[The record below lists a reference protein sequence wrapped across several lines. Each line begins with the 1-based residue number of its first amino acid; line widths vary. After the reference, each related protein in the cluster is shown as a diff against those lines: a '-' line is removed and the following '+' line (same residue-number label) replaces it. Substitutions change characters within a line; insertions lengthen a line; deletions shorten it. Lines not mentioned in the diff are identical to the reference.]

1 MPDLNTLLFSDTKLL
16 AAAIVSAA
24 VSAAISL
31 GSKFFELRDKLAT
44 EYKHE
49 QQKKLKEL
57 TGRYYG
63 RTLRSAV
70 SLNHRL
76 WNLYQN
82 HDKGWLD
89 AYGRYDSNCGY
100 YLLSFCHRTMSLFC
114 LVRQFEA
121 EAVYLD
127 SRIAHKDDFAFMNYL
142 EILNWAM
149 TDVALFEGLSYD
161 STLQVDHFFSDRLR
175 AYCDSC
181 IESNGIITHDALAER
196 IRTDRSLDG
205 ILQFFDGLT
214 KNESRLRWDRVVI
227 LHLLLMCFINRFG
240 YKTQY
245 STTEQLRQVAGKLNN
260 KQVLTNLCSW
270 LPKLGLVNDKE
281 AKQLFQL

>member
-1 MPDLNTLLFSDTKLL
+1 MADLNTLLFSDTKLL
-16 AAAIVSAA
+16 AAAVVSAA

-31 GSKFFELRDKLAT
+31 GSKLFELRDKLAT
-44 EYKHE
+44 EYNHE

-63 RTLRSAV
+63 RTLRAAV

-82 HDKGWLD
+82 HDKGWLNAD
-89 AYGRYDSNCGY
+89 GRYNSNCGY
-100 YLLSFCHRTMSLFC
+100 YLLSFCHRTMSVFC

-121 EAVYLD
+121 ESVYLD
-127 SRIAHKDDFAFMNYL
+127 SRIARKDDFAFMNYL
-142 EILNWAM
+142 EILHWVM

-161 STLQVDHFFSDRLR
+161 STLQKDHFFSDRLR

-181 IESNGIITHDALAER
+181 IESNEIITHDALAER
-196 IRTDRSLDG
+196 VRTDRSLDG

-245 STTEQLRQVAGKLNN
+245 STTEQLREVGSQLKN
-260 KQVLTNLCSW
+260 KQVLSNLRSW
-270 LPKLGLVNDKE
+270 LPKLGLAKDKE
-281 AKQLFQL
+281 AKKLLLL

>member
-1 MPDLNTLLFSDTKLL
+1 MADIKMLLFSDTKLL

-24 VSAAISL
+24 VSAAILL
-31 GSKFFELRDKLAT
+31 GTKYFELRDKLAT

-49 QQKKLKEL
+49 QRKKLKEL

-70 SLNHRL
+70 SLNNRL

-82 HDKGWLD
+82 HDKGWLE
-89 AYGRYDSNCGY
+89 AYGRYETNCGY
-100 YLLSFCHRTMSLFC
+100 YLLSFVHRALSLFA

-127 SRIAHKDDFAFMNYL
+127 SRIAHKDDFVFMNYL
-142 EILNWAM
+142 ETLYWTM
-149 TDVALFEGLSYD
+149 TDVALFDGVKYD
-161 STLQVDHFFSDRLR
+161 PTLQADHFFSDRLR

-181 IESNGIITHDALAER
+181 IGPSGIITHDALAEK

-205 ILQFFDGLT
+205 MLRFFDGLT
-214 KNESRLRWDRVVI
+214 KNESRLRWDRIVI

-245 STTEQLRQVAGKLNN
+245 STEGQMREVASQLNN
-260 KQVLTNLCSW
+260 NQILLNLKSW
-270 LPKLGLVNDKE
+270 LPRLGLARDKE
-281 AKQLFQL
+281 AKKLMQL

>member
-1 MPDLNTLLFSDTKLL
+1 MPDIKTLLLSDTKLL

-24 VSAAISL
+24 VSAAISF
-31 GSKFFELRDKLAT
+31 GSKYFELRDKLAA

-49 QQKKLKEL
+49 QRKKLKEL

-63 RTLRSAV
+63 RTLRAAV

-89 AYGRYDSNCGY
+89 AYGRYESNCGY
-100 YLLSFCHRTMSLFC
+100 YLLSFCHRTVSLFC
-114 LVRQFEA
+114 LIRQFEA

-127 SRIAHKDDFAFMNYL
+127 SRIAHKDDFAFMNYFD
-142 EILNWAM
+142 ILHWAM

-161 STLQVDHFFSDRLR
+161 PTLQVDHFFSDRLR

-181 IESNGIITHDALAER
+181 ISPNGIITHDALAER
-196 IRTDRSLDG
+196 IRTDRSLDEM
-205 ILQFFDGLT
+205 LQFFDGLT
-214 KNESRLRWDRVVI
+214 RNESRLRWDRVVI

-240 YKTQY
+240 YKTQH
-245 STTEQLRQVAGKLNN
+245 STTEQLCKVAGELHNRQVLK
-260 KQVLTNLCSW
+260 NLHSW
-270 LPKLGLVNDKE
+270 LPKLGLAKDKE
-281 AKQLFQL
+281 AKKLFRL

>member
-1 MPDLNTLLFSDTKLL
+1 MADLQTLLFSDTKLL

-24 VSAAISL
+24 VSASISL
-31 GSKFFELRDKLAT
+31 GSKLFEVRDKLAA

-49 QQKKLKEL
+49 QRKKLKEL

-70 SLNHRL
+70 NLNNRL

-82 HDKGWLD
+82 HDKGWLE
-89 AYGRYDSNCGY
+89 ANGRFDTNCGY
-100 YLLSFCHRTMSLFC
+100 YLLSFVHRTLNLFSLI
-114 LVRQFEA
+114 RQFEA

-127 SRIAHKDDFAFMNYL
+127 ARIAHKDDFIFMNYL
-142 EILNWAM
+142 ESLYWAM
-149 TDVALFEGLSYD
+149 TDVSLYDGVKYD
-161 STLQVDHFFSDRLR
+161 STLQKDHFFSDRLR

-181 IESNGIITHDALAER
+181 ISSTGFISHDALAEK
-196 IRTDRSLDG
+196 IRSDRSLDG

-214 KNESRLRWDRVVI
+214 KNESRLRWDRIVI
-227 LHLLLMCFINRFG
+227 LHLILMCFINRFG

-245 STTEQLRQVAGKLNN
+245 STVNQMQEVATQLNN
-260 KQVLTNLCSW
+260 RQMLSNLQAW
-270 LPKLGLVNDKE
+270 LPRLGLENDKE
-281 AKQLFQL
+281 TKKLMRL